1 MKLKKLDQQVIV
13 ITGGTSGIGLVTARL
28 AARKGARLV
37 IAARN
42 EQALRELQDEL
53 TASGTEAVCVLADVA
68 NEHEVERI
76 AATAIEQYG
85 GFDTWINNAGVSV
98 YGKIEDVPVEDHRR
112 LFETNFWGLVYG
124 SLAAAKHLK
133 GKVGGSGGSII
144 NIGSVLSDRAIPLQG
159 MYSAS
164 KHAVKGFTDALRM
177 EIEEERA
184 PISVTLIKPSAIDTP
199 YTKHA
204 KNYMETEPKNPAPV
218 YAPDVVAR
226 AILYCCE
233 HPQRD
238 VTVGGGGRMLSTM
251 GNIAPRLTDKVME
264 GMFFSGQKRK
274 GEPNQHDGDS
284 LHGPSGSDLE
294 ERGEYEG
301 HVSESSVYT
310 AMRLH
315 PLMASVA
322 VLGAAVA
329 IAALVFSATRAKPM
343 VARKVMRRA
352 IPAAVT
358 GAAAAYRRAGKP
370 VAREVRRVPERAS
383 GLRQAVEEWISSKP
397 FSR

>member
-28 AARKGARLV
+28 AAKKGAKLV

-53 TASGTEAVCVLADVA
+53 ASSGTDAVCVLADVA

-76 AATAIEQYG
+76 AATATEAYG

-98 YGKIEDVPVEDHRR
+98 YGRLEDVPAEDHRR

-124 SLAAAKHLK
+124 SLTAAKLLK
-133 GKVGGSGGSII
+133 QRGGAII

-177 EIEEERA
+177 ELEEEGS
-184 PISVTLIKPSAIDTP
+184 PVSVTLIKPSAIDTP

-204 KNYMETEPKNPAPV
+204 KNYMDSEPKNPAPV
-218 YAPDVVAR
+218 YAPEVVAR
-226 AILYCCE
+226 TILYCCE
-233 HPQRD
+233 NPQRD
-238 VTVGGGGRMLSTM
+238 VTVGAGGKILSTI
-251 GNIAPRLTDKVME
+251 GAVAPRLTDKVME
-264 GMFFSGQKRK
+264 GMFFQGQKRS
-274 GEPNQHDGDS
+274 EPNRGDQDS
-284 LHGPSGSDLE
+284 LHEPSGRDLE
-294 ERGEYEG
+294 ERGEYPG
-301 HVSESSVYT
+301 HVSESSLYT

-322 VLGAAVA
+322 VLGAA
-329 IAALVFSATRAKPM
+329 L
-343 VARKVMRRA
+343 
-352 IPAAVT
+352 AVT
-358 GAAAAYRRAGKP
+358 AVVFGATGRGPMRGRTLRTPDLRRGVPRAFTRVAKTYNRAGQP
-370 VAREVRRVPERAS
+370 VARGIRTAAKKAPSARA
-383 GLRQAVEEWISSKP
+383 AFEEWVSARP
-397 FSR
+397 FKR

>member
-28 AARKGARLV
+28 AAKRGARLV

-53 TASGTEAVCVLADVA
+53 SASGTDAVCVLADVA

-76 AATAIEQYG
+76 AATAQEAYG

-133 GKVGGSGGSII
+133 SKVGEFGGAII

-184 PISVTLIKPSAIDTP
+184 PICVTLIKPSAIDTP

-218 YAPDVVAR
+218 YAPEVVAR

-238 VTVGGGGRMLSTM
+238 VTVGGGGRVLSTM
-251 GNIAPRLTDKVME
+251 GNVAPRLTDKVME
-264 GMFFSGQKRK
+264 GMFFSGQKKR
-274 GEPNQHDGDS
+274 GEPNTHDDDS
-284 LHGPSGSDLE
+284 LHHPSGSDLE

-301 HVSESSVYT
+301 HVSESSLYT
-310 AMRLH
+310 TMRLH

-322 VLGAAVA
+322 ALGAAVA
-329 IAALVFSATRAKPM
+329 IAALVFSVTRQKPLM
-343 VARKVMRRA
+343 TRYALRRA
-352 IPAAVT
+352 LPATVTRLARGYNQAGRPAA
-358 GAAAAYRRAGKP
+358 RAIRSAPRKA
-370 VAREVRRVPERAS
+370 V
-383 GLRQAVEEWISSKP
+383 GLRETVEEWINSRP